1 MVKVLLLS
9 TYDTWLGAAKAAYRL
24 HQGLLR
30 QGLDSQMLVNKKFSA
45 DARVIAPATALGLAI
60 AQMRARLEQW
70 PLRFYPRRQ
79 TEYYSLQW
87 LPDGLARKVAK
98 INPDVINVH
107 WVQGGFMQLE
117 TLARFQKPIVLT
129 LHDLWALTGG
139 CHYSQGCERYQQR
152 CGACPQLGSSREED
166 FSRWLWQ
173 RKQRSWQKLNLTVVA
188 LSRWLKGCVASS
200 PLLQS
205 YPLHLI
211 ANGLDLQTYAP
222 LNKTLAQQILGL
234 SPDRRVILFGS
245 AGGGQRK
252 GFHHLQAALAHLR
265 QTSWGDRVQL
275 LIFGQHPGQGAP
287 DWGLP
292 CHYLGFLNDD
302 LSLRLVYACADVFVA
317 PSQEDNLPNTVLE
330 ASACGTP
337 SVAFHIGGMPDL
349 IDHGITGYLATS
361 LVAEDLGAGILWV
374 LEQSEE
380 SSQLGSQARLKAE
393 AEFSQLRQAQA
404 YQKLFELLIPHP

>member
-1 MVKVLLLS
+1 VKVLLLS
-9 TYDTWLGAAKAAYRL
+9 TYDTWLGAAKATYRL

-30 QGLDSQMLVNKKFSA
+30 QGLDSWMLVNKKFSA
-45 DARVIAPATALGLAI
+45 DARVIAPTTAPGLAI

-70 PLRFYPRRQ
+70 PLRFYPQRQ

-87 LPDGLARKVAK
+87 LPDGLAPKVAE

-129 LHDLWALTGG
+129 LHDLWAITGG
-139 CHYSQGCERYQQR
+139 CHYSQGCEKYQQR
-152 CGACPQLGSSREED
+152 CGACPQLGSAKEKD
-166 FSRWLWQ
+166 FSRWLWH

-222 LNKTLAQQILGL
+222 LDKTLARQILGL
-234 SPDRRVILFGS
+234 SPHRQVILFGS
-245 AGGGQRK
+245 ADGSQRK
-252 GFHHLQAALAHLR
+252 GFHHLKAALAHLR

-275 LIFGQHPGQGAP
+275 LIFGQHPGAVEP

-292 CHYLGFLNDD
+292 SRYLGFLHDD

-349 IDHGITGYLATS
+349 IEHQVTGYLATP
-361 LVAEDLGAGILWV
+361 LEAEDLCAGILWV
-374 LEQSEE
+374 LEQSQE
-380 SSQLGSQARLKAE
+380 SSHLGSQARLKAE

-404 YQKLFELLIPHP
+404 YQKLFELLTPHP